1 MNTLIARMQ
10 VHRGCFTR
18 MGSMLLVGLLVAVT
32 PGMRA
37 SAETAPT
44 LGTAQSYAVLGA
56 STVTN
61 TGPSLITGDLG
72 VSPGTAVTGFP
83 PGLVAG
89 GSIHAADAVALQAQT
104 DATTAYGQLAGQA
117 CNTTYGVPT
126 DLGGQTLVP
135 GVYCFSSSAA
145 ITGALTLNAGG
156 NPNAVFIFKVG

>member
-1 MNTLIARMQ
+1 MNTLSARMQ

-72 VSPGTAVTGFP
+72 VSPGTASPASRPDWWQVAPSTRRTQSRCKHKPMQRRPMGSWPARLATRPMAYLRTWADRRWSRASTASRPRP
-83 PGLVAG
+83 PSPERSPSTPG
-89 GSIHAADAVALQAQT
+89 
-104 DATTAYGQLAGQA
+104 AT
-117 CNTTYGVPT
+117 PM
-126 DLGGQTLVP
+126 P
-135 GVYCFSSSAA
+135 SSSSR
-145 ITGALTLNAGG
+145 
-156 NPNAVFIFKVG
+156 

>member
-1 MNTLIARMQ
+1 MKTLMMRKQPLLRSYAATGFIVALAL
-10 VHRGCFTR
+10 
-18 MGSMLLVGLLVAVT
+18 LLVT
-32 PGMRA
+32 PRIGA
-37 SAETAPT
+37 QTAPT
-44 LGTAQSYAVLGA
+44 LGTAGSFAVLGA

-83 PGLVAG
+83 PGVVAG
-89 GSIHAADAVALQAQT
+89 GTTHAADAVALQAQT

-145 ITGALTLNAGG
+145 LTGALTLNAGVQSG
-156 NPNAVFIFKVG
+156 RGVHL